1 MLVLALENTMKRNE
15 IIEGVAGPKNCW
27 PGHKKVGTQP
37 GTGKNKGKRVN
48 DCEKIE
54 EQDLSEAADQQQ
66 IYKAHQEMIEKNP
79 QYAAEVS
86 KLPPLIRGITPDV
99 QKRNQMVW
107 NEIAKTLQK
116 YKALPVQEEPG
127 QTPGQEIGTV
137 VGQPNS
143 QGEVT
148 VKKQDGSTAMINQQM
163 LQPGQQPGTFQMP
176 TQAIPPGAKVIAGPV
191 TQGSQAMESAELSA
205 VLRIAGLK

>member
-1 MLVLALENTMKRNE
+1 MKRNE

-27 PGHKKVGTQP
+27 PGHRKVGTQP

-54 EQDLSEAADQQQ
+54 EHDLSEAADQQQ
-66 IYKAHQEMIEKNP
+66 VYKAHQEMREKNP
-79 QYAAEVS
+79 QYAAEVA
-86 KLPPLIRGITPDV
+86 KLPPLIRGMGPEA
-99 QKRNQMVW
+99 QKHNTMVW
-107 NEIAKTLQK
+107 SEIAKTLQK

-148 VKKQDGSTAMINQQM
+148 VKKQDGSTAMINQQT
-163 LQPGQQPGTFQMP
+163 LQPGQQANTFQMP
-176 TQAIPPGAKVIAGPV
+176 TQAVPPGAKVIAGPV

>member
-1 MLVLALENTMKRNE
+1 MKRNE

-27 PGHKKVGTQP
+27 PGYRKTGTQP

-54 EQDLSEAADQQQ
+54 EQELDEAADTQQV
-66 IYKAHQEMIEKNP
+66 YNAHQEMREKNP
-79 QYAAEVS
+79 QYAAEVA
-86 KLPPLIRGITPDV
+86 KLPGLIRGISPDA
-99 QKRNQMVW
+99 QKHNQMVW
-107 NEIAKTLQK
+107 GEIAKILQK
-116 YKALPVQEEPG
+116 YKALPVQEELPG

-148 VKKQDGSTAMINQQM
+148 VKKADGSTAMINQQL
-163 LQPGQQPGTFQMP
+163 LQPGQQPNTFQMP
-176 TQAIPPGAKVIAGPV
+176 TQAVAPGSKVIAGPV
-191 TQGSQAMESAELSA
+191 TQGAQAMESAELSA

>member
-1 MLVLALENTMKRNE
+1 MLVLALENTMKVKQ
-15 IIEGVAGPKNCW
+15 I
-27 PGHKKVGTQP
+27 VG
-37 GTGKNKGKRVN
+37 
-48 DCEKIE
+48 
-54 EQDLSEAADQQQ
+54 EAVDQQQ
-66 IYKAHQEMIEKNP
+66 VYKAHQEMREKNP
-79 QYAAEVS
+79 QYAAEVG
-86 KLPPLIRGITPDV
+86 KLPGLIRGIGPEA
-99 QKRNQMVW
+99 QKHNQMVW
-107 NEIAKTLQK
+107 GEIAKILQK
-116 YKALPVQEEPG
+116 YKALPVQEELPG

-148 VKKQDGSTAMINQQM
+148 VKKQDGSTALINQQM
-163 LQPGQQPGTFQMP
+163 LQPGQQPNTFQMP

>member
-1 MLVLALENTMKRNE
+1 VPGKPLEEM
-15 IIEGVAGPKNCW
+15 PDQ
-27 PGHKKVGTQP
+27 KV
-37 GTGKNKGKRVN
+37 
-48 DCEKIE
+48 
-54 EQDLSEAADQQQ
+54 DQQQ
-66 IYKAHQEMIEKNP
+66 VYKAHQEMREKNP
-79 QYAAEVS
+79 QYAAEVG
-86 KLPPLIRGITPDV
+86 KLPGMVRGIGPDA
-99 QKRNQMVW
+99 QKHNTMVW
-107 NEIAKTLQK
+107 GEITKILQK

-163 LQPGQQPGTFQMP
+163 LQPGQQPNTFQMP
-176 TQAIPPGAKVIAGPV
+176 TQAVAPGAKVIAGPV
-191 TQGSQAMESAELSA
+191 TQGTPAMESAELSA

>member
-27 PGHKKVGTQP
+27 PGHRKVGTQP

-54 EQDLSEAADQQQ
+54 EHDLSEAADQQQ
-66 IYKAHQEMIEKNP
+66 VYKAHQEMREKNP
-79 QYAAEVS
+79 QYAAEVG
-86 KLPPLIRGITPDV
+86 KLPGLIRGIGPEA
-99 QKRNQMVW
+99 QKHNTMVW
-107 NEIAKTLQK
+107 GEITKILQK

-143 QGEVT
+143 QGQVT
-148 VKKQDGSTAMINQQM
+148 VKKQDGSTAMINQQT
-163 LQPGQQPGTFQMP
+163 LQPGQQAGTFQMP
-176 TQAIPPGAKVIAGPV
+176 TQAVPPGAKVIAGPV
-191 TQGSQAMESAELSA
+191 TQGAQAMESAELSA